1 VKVEDTKATE
11 EEVSTQEDALVVEEN
26 TDSDLE
32 EVSDNVEESTAE
44 EKVEVKK
51 IENEKLKKATII
63 IEPKV

>member
-51 IENEKLKKATII
+51 IENEKLKKATSI
-63 IEPKV
+63 IEPKE